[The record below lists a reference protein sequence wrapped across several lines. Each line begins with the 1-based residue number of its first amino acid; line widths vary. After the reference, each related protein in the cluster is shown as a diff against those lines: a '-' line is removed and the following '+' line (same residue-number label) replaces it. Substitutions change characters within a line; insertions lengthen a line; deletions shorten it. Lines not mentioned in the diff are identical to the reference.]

1 MRRLLSLAVGVFALL
16 APCASRAQDAP
27 PAKKPTPKVGD
38 VFEYADK
45 FATVKCQ
52 RWEVKQIDKDG
63 FLIVQCKDNFAYLS
77 VANDY
82 NLTKIVT
89 EDGEILAEFKPY
101 LPAIAFPFKL
111 GKKWGGKY
119 AGYTADDGNR
129 WVGND
134 SCEVTAYET
143 IKLVAGDF
151 PAYRIECVDNW
162 ELGNMS
168 GHSYSTS
175 WYSPKAQAVVKV
187 SNQRFPKWNMELISY
202 STK

>member
-1 MRRLLSLAVGVFALL
+1 MICVFALS
-16 APCASRAQDAP
+16 APCGARAQDPA
-27 PAKKPTPKVGD
+27 PAKKPVPKVGAIL
-38 VFEYADK
+38 EYADK
-45 FATVKCQ
+45 FATVRCQ
-52 RWEVKQIDKDG
+52 RWQVKDLDKGG
-63 FLIVQCKDNFAYLS
+63 FLIAQCKDNFAYLS

-101 LPAIAFPFKL
+101 LPSIAFPLQL
-111 GKKWGGKY
+111 GKRWGGRY
-119 AGYTADDGNR
+119 SGYTADDGNR
-129 WVGND
+129 WLANA

-143 IKLVAGDF
+143 VKLVAGEF
-151 PAYRIECVDNW
+151 AAYRIECVDNW

-175 WYSPKAQAVVKV
+175 WYSPKVQAVVKV
-187 SNQRFPKWNMELISY
+187 SNERFPKWNMELVGY